1 MRVLVLGGY
10 GLIGTPLVLR
20 LLASGHSVV
29 GMGRQTGP
37 AARRVPEATWI
48 TQDIAQLS
56 TPEQWHSVLA
66 GIDAVVNA
74 AGVLQDSPRDD
85 VTALQSLAMRAMFAA
100 CAESGVRR
108 IVQISAATASLDA
121 PTAFLRSKAEADA
134 ALAALDLDWVILR
147 PGVVFG
153 PQAYGGTALLRGLA
167 GFPLFIPLLAGTQ
180 PIRTVHVD
188 DVVDAVMRSLEGSV
202 PPRRIYDLVE
212 PQSHTLGEI
221 VLTIREWLGFA
232 PARIVPMP
240 RWLATAA
247 FGVGDWLGR
256 LGWNPPMRTTALR
269 QMDIG
274 IHADPVPWTA
284 VAAPLSGL
292 KETLRRIPSTVQERW
307 YARLWL
313 LKPIAIGMLS
323 LFWIATGIFSLVSWN
338 ESVSLLTDRGV
349 SYGMAALAVIAG
361 AGTDLILGAAILVRR
376 WFKPVLLG
384 MVAVSIVYIVIG
396 TLVAADLWVD
406 PLGPFF
412 KVLLCLVIIAF
423 AGATAEER

>member
-1 MRVLVLGGY
+1 MRVLVLGGH
-10 GLIGTPLVLR
+10 GLIGTPLVVR

-29 GMGRQTGP
+29 GIGRNIRA
-37 AARRVPEATWI
+37 AARRLPEATWI
-48 TQDIAQLS
+48 AQDIAQLS
-56 TPEQWHSVLA
+56 MPEQWRPLLA
-66 GIDAVVNA
+66 GMEAVVNA

-85 VTALQSLAMRAMFAA
+85 VTALQSVAMQAMFAA
-100 CAESGVRR
+100 CAATGVRR
-108 IVQISAATASLDA
+108 VVQISAATASREA
-121 PTAFLRSKAEADA
+121 PTAFLRSKAEADE

-167 GFPLFIPLLAGTQ
+167 GFPMFIPLLSGTQ

-202 PPRRIYDLVE
+202 PSCCIYDLVE
-212 PQSHTLGEI
+212 PQPHTLGAI
-221 VLTIREWLGFA
+221 VLAIREWLGFA
-232 PARIVPMP
+232 PARVVPMP
-240 RWLATAA
+240 RWLAAAA
-247 FGVGDWLGR
+247 FTVGDWLGH

-274 IHADPVPWTA
+274 IHADPAAWTA
-284 VAAPLSGL
+284 VAGPLGGL
-292 KETLRRIPSTVQERW
+292 RETLRRIPSTVQERW

-313 LKPIAIGMLS
+313 LKPVGIGMLS

-361 AGTDLILGAAILVRR
+361 AGADLMLGAAILVRR

-384 MVAVSIVYIVIG
+384 MVAVSIAYLIIG
-396 TLVAADLWVD
+396 TLVATDLWVD

-412 KVLLCLVIIAF
+412 KVLLCLVIIAYV
-423 AGATAEER
+423 AAIAEER

>member
-1 MRVLVLGGY
+1 MRVLVPGGY

-20 LLASGHSVV
+20 LLAAGHSVT
-29 GMGRQTGP
+29 GIGRHTGP
-37 AARRVPEATWI
+37 AARRIPEATWI
-48 TQDIAQLS
+48 AQDIARLS
-56 TPEQWHSVLA
+56 TPEHWRPLLA

-85 VTALQSLAMRAMFAA
+85 VTALQSVAMQAMFAA
-100 CAESGVRR
+100 CAETGVRR
-108 IVQISAATASLDA
+108 VVQISAATASRDA
-121 PTAFLRSKAEADA
+121 PTAFLRSKAEADE

-147 PGVVFG
+147 PGIVCG

-167 GFPLFIPLLAGTQ
+167 GFPMLIPLLSGTQ

-202 PPRRIYDLVE
+202 PSRRIYDLVE
-212 PQSHTLGEI
+212 PQPHTLAE
-221 VLTIREWLGFA
+221 VVCAIREWLGFA
-232 PARIVPMP
+232 PARVVPMP
-240 RWLATAA
+240 RWLAAAA
-247 FGVGDWLGR
+247 FAVGDWLGR

-274 IHADPVPWTA
+274 IHADPAAWTA
-284 VAAPLSGL
+284 VAGPLGGL
-292 KETLRRIPSTVQERW
+292 QETLRRIPSTVQERW

-313 LKPIAIGMLS
+313 LKPVGVGMLS
-323 LFWIATGIFSLVSWN
+323 LFWMATGIFSLVSWN

-361 AGTDLILGAAILVRR
+361 AGADLILGASILVRR

-384 MVAVSIVYIVIG
+384 MVAVSIAYLIIG

-412 KVLLCLVIIAF
+412 KVLLCLVIIAYVT
-423 AGATAEER
+423 ATAEER

>member
-1 MRVLVLGGY
+1 
-10 GLIGTPLVLR
+10 
-20 LLASGHSVV
+20 
-29 GMGRQTGP
+29 
-37 AARRVPEATWI
+37 
-48 TQDIAQLS
+48 
-56 TPEQWHSVLA
+56 
-66 GIDAVVNA
+66 
-74 AGVLQDSPRDD
+74 
-85 VTALQSLAMRAMFAA
+85 
-100 CAESGVRR
+100 
-108 IVQISAATASLDA
+108 
-121 PTAFLRSKAEADA
+121 
-134 ALAALDLDWVILR
+134 
-147 PGVVFG
+147 
-153 PQAYGGTALLRGLA
+153 
-167 GFPLFIPLLAGTQ
+167 
-180 PIRTVHVD
+180 VHVD
-188 DVVDAVMRSLEGSV
+188 DVVDAVMRSLDGSV
-202 PPRRIYDLVE
+202 PARRIYDLVE
-212 PQSHTLGEI
+212 PQAHTLGEI
-221 VLTIREWLGFA
+221 VLTFREWLGFA

-247 FGVGDWLGR
+247 FAVGDWLGR

-274 IHADPVPWTA
+274 IRADPAPWAA
-284 VAAPLSGL
+284 VAGPLTGL

-313 LKPIAIGMLS
+313 LKPVAIGMLS

-376 WFKPVLLG
+376 WFKLVLLA

-423 AGATAEER
+423 AAATAEER

>member
-10 GLIGTPLVLR
+10 GLIGMPIVMR
-20 LLASGHSVV
+20 LLSCGHSVV
-29 GMGRQTGP
+29 GIGRDVGSASRRIP
-37 AARRVPEATWI
+37 DAFWIAR
-48 TQDIAQLS
+48 DIAQLS
-56 TPEQWHSVLA
+56 ISELWRPLLA

-85 VTALQSLAMRAMFAA
+85 VAALQSVAMRALFAA

-108 IVQISAATASLDA
+108 VVQISAATAARDA
-121 PTAFLRSKAEADA
+121 PTAFLRSKAEADE
-134 ALAALDLDWVILR
+134 ALAALELDWVILR
-147 PGVVFG
+147 PGIVFG

-167 GFPLFIPLLAGTQ
+167 GFPLFIPLLSGDQ

-188 DVVDAVMRSLEGSV
+188 DVVEAVMRSLAGSV
-202 PPRRIYDLVE
+202 PTRRIYDLVE
-212 PQSHTLGEI
+212 PQPHTLGQT
-221 VLTIREWLGFA
+221 VAAIRGWLGFA

-240 RWLATAA
+240 RWLAAA
-247 FGVGDWLGR
+247 VFTVGDWLAR

-274 IHADPVPWTA
+274 IHADPAAWAA
-284 VAAPLSGL
+284 VAGPLGSL
-292 KETLRRIPSTVQERW
+292 QDTLRRIPSTVQERW

-313 LKPIAIGMLS
+313 LKPVGIGMLS
-323 LFWIATGIFSLVSWN
+323 LFWVATGIFSLVSWN
-338 ESVSLLTDRGV
+338 ESVHLLTDRGV
-349 SYGMAALAVIAG
+349 GYGMAALAVIAG

-384 MVAVSIVYIVIG
+384 MVAVSIAYLIIG

-423 AGATAEER
+423 VAALSEER

>member
-1 MRVLVLGGY
+1 MRLLVLGGY

-20 LLASGHSVV
+20 LLAAGHSVV
-29 GMGRQTGP
+29 GIGRNAAP
-37 AARRVPEATWI
+37 AARRVPGAIWI
-48 TQDIAQLS
+48 SQDIAELS
-56 TPEQWHSVLA
+56 TPERWRPLLGGV
-66 GIDAVVNA
+66 DAVVNA

-85 VTALQSLAMRAMFAA
+85 VSALQSVAMGALFTA
-100 CAESGVRR
+100 CAEAGIRR
-108 IVQISAATASLDA
+108 VVQISAATASREA
-121 PTAFLRSKAEADA
+121 PTAFLRSKAEADE
-134 ALAALDLDWVILR
+134 ALSALDLDWVILR

-188 DVVDAVMRSLEGSV
+188 DVVNAVIGSLDGSV
-202 PPRRIYDLVE
+202 PARRIYDLVE
-212 PQSHTLGEI
+212 PEAHTLREV
-221 VLTIREWLGFA
+221 VLAIRSWLGFA
-232 PARIVPMP
+232 PGRVIPLP
-240 RWLATAA
+240 RWLAAAA
-247 FGVGDWLGR
+247 FTVGDWLGR

-274 IHADPVPWTA
+274 IHADPAAWTT
-284 VAAPLSGL
+284 VAGPVSGL
-292 KETLRRIPSTVQERW
+292 GETLQRIPSTVQERW

-313 LKPIAIGMLS
+313 LKPVAIGMLS

-349 SYGMAALAVIAG
+349 SYGIAALAVIAG
-361 AGTDLILGAAILVRR
+361 AGTDLLLGMAVLVRR
-376 WFKPVLLG
+376 WFKYVLLA
-384 MVAVSIVYIVIG
+384 MVAVSLIYLLIG

>member
-20 LLASGHSVV
+20 LLSAGHSVV
-29 GMGRQTGP
+29 GIGRTIGP
-37 AARRVPEATWI
+37 AARRIPEATWI
-48 TQDIAQLS
+48 AHDIALLS
-56 TPEQWHSVLA
+56 TSAQWRPLLA

-85 VTALQSLAMRAMFAA
+85 VTGLQSRAMQAMFAA
-100 CAESGVRR
+100 CAENGIRR
-108 IVQISAATASLDA
+108 VVQISAATASLDA

-134 ALAALDLDWVILR
+134 ALAALVLDWVILR

-167 GFPLFIPLLAGTQ
+167 GFPLFIPLLSGTQ

-188 DVVDAVMRSLEGSV
+188 DVVDAVMRSLDGSV
-202 PPRRIYDLVE
+202 PARRIYDLVE

-247 FGVGDWLGR
+247 FAIGDWLGR

-274 IHADPVPWTA
+274 IHADPAPWTA
-284 VAAPLSGL
+284 VAGPLSSL
-292 KETLRRIPSTVQERW
+292 KDTLRRIPSTVQERW

-313 LKPIAIGMLS
+313 LKPVAIGMLS

-349 SYGMAALAVIAG
+349 SYGIAALAVIAG

-376 WFKPVLLG
+376 RFKLVLLG

-423 AGATAEER
+423 AAATAEER

>member
-20 LLASGHSVV
+20 LLASGHSVI
-29 GMGRQTGP
+29 GIGRNIGP
-37 AARRVPEATWI
+37 AARRIPAATWI
-48 TQDIAQLS
+48 AQDIAELS
-56 TPEQWHSVLA
+56 APERWTPLLSGV
-66 GIDAVVNA
+66 DAVVNA

-85 VTALQSLAMRAMFAA
+85 VTALQSVAMGALFTA
-100 CAESGVRR
+100 CTEAGIRR
-108 IVQISAATASLDA
+108 VVQISAATASREA

-134 ALAALDLDWVILR
+134 ALSESDLDWVILR

-167 GFPLFIPLLAGTQ
+167 GFPIFIPLLAGTQ

-188 DVVDAVMRSLEGSV
+188 EVVDAVVRALDGKV
-202 PPRRIYDLVE
+202 PAGRIYDLVE
-212 PQSHTLGEI
+212 PEPHTLREV
-221 VLTIREWLGFA
+221 VLAIRSWLGFA
-232 PARIVPMP
+232 PARVIPMP
-240 RWLATAA
+240 RWLAAAA
-247 FGVGDWLGR
+247 FTVGDWLGR

-269 QMDIG
+269 QMEIG
-274 IHADPVPWTA
+274 IHADPAPWAA
-284 VAAPLSGL
+284 VVGPVSGL
-292 KETLRRIPSTVQERW
+292 GETLQRIPSTVQERW

-313 LKPIAIGMLS
+313 LKPVAIGTLAV
-323 LFWIATGIFSLVSWN
+323 FWIATGIFSLVSWN

-349 SYGMAALAVIAG
+349 SYGVSALAVIAG
-361 AGTDLILGAAILVRR
+361 ASTDLLLGMAVLVRR
-376 WFKPVLLG
+376 WFKFVLLA
-384 MVAVSIVYIVIG
+384 MVAVSFAYLAIG

>member
-20 LLASGHSVV
+20 LLSAGHSVV
-29 GMGRQTGP
+29 GIGRTIGA
-37 AARRVPEATWI
+37 AARRIPEATWI
-48 TQDIAQLS
+48 AQDIAQLS
-56 TPEQWHSVLA
+56 TAAQWRPLLA
-66 GIDAVVNA
+66 GVDAVVNA

-85 VTALQSLAMRAMFAA
+85 VTALQSVAMQAMFAA
-100 CAESGVRR
+100 CAVAGIRKV
-108 IVQISAATASLDA
+108 VQISAATASLDA

-167 GFPLFIPLLAGTQ
+167 GFPLFIPLLSGTQ

-202 PPRRIYDLVE
+202 PARRIYDLVE
-212 PQSHTLGEI
+212 PQPHTLAEI
-221 VLTIREWLGFA
+221 VQTVREWLGFA

-240 RWLATAA
+240 RWLATAT
-247 FGVGDWLGR
+247 FTVGDWLGR

-274 IHADPVPWTA
+274 IHADPAPWTA
-284 VAAPLSGL
+284 VATSLSGL

-313 LKPIAIGMLS
+313 LKPVAIGMLS

-376 WFKPVLLG
+376 WFKLVLLG

-423 AGATAEER
+423 AAATAEER